1 MSFTKSLTGESK
13 ETSLSLVLE
22 GPSHVW
28 IREWH
33 LDALEPSRR
42 RTGPERNGD
51 AVDPGD
57 GLKSTKLQM
66 ETPNISA
73 ATVRRMEPRKSSV
86 QGNVM
91 MRWVTSEMEY
101 LVSFLKCQ
109 TDACFDLHRNVNAQ
123 ISLQKQRCEVT
134 RVFQGVCC
142 IKIKPVAV

>member
-42 RTGPERNGD
+42 RTGPERTGD

-57 GLKSTKLQM
+57 GLKSIKLQM

-73 ATVRRMEPRKSSV
+73 ATARRMEPRKSSV

-91 MRWVTSEMEY
+91 MR
-101 LVSFLKCQ
+101 
-109 TDACFDLHRNVNAQ
+109 
-123 ISLQKQRCEVT
+123 
-134 RVFQGVCC
+134 
-142 IKIKPVAV
+142 

>member
-1 MSFTKSLTGESK
+1 M
-13 ETSLSLVLE
+13 
-22 GPSHVW
+22 
-28 IREWH
+28 
-33 LDALEPSRR
+33 
-42 RTGPERNGD
+42 
-51 AVDPGD
+51 
-57 GLKSTKLQM
+57 KSTKLQM

-86 QGNVM
+86 QGNVT

-142 IKIKPVAV
+142 INIKPVAV